1 MSRIDPDCIF
11 CKIVAKQ
18 IPATIVHEDDETLAF
33 MDIGQVNPGHVLVAI
48 KAHAE
53 NVFGLDDAQASAVF
67 RATARVARA
76 VRDAFK
82 PPGLTLFQ
90 ANGKAAL
97 QTVFHFHMHVL
108 PRWESDGM
116 TLAWPTKNPPRK
128 KLEEYAAKIRG
139 SLRA

>member
-1 MSRIDPDCIF
+1 MENCIF

-18 IPATIVHEDDETLAF
+18 IPATIVHEDEDTLAF
-33 MDIGQVNPGHVLVAI
+33 MDIGQVNPGHVLVAT

-53 NVFGLDDAQASAVF
+53 NVFGLDDAQACAVF

-76 VRDAFK
+76 VRDAFE
-82 PPGLTLFQ
+82 PHGLTLFQ

-116 TLAWPTKNPPRK
+116 ALAWPAKNPPRE

-139 SLRA
+139 RLKD

>member
-1 MSRIDPDCIF
+1 MNRTDPSCIF

-18 IPATIVHEDDETLAF
+18 IPASLVYEDEETLAF
-33 MDIGQVNPGHVLVAI
+33 MDLGQVNPGHVLVAT

-53 NVFGLDDAQASAVF
+53 NVFELDDAQASAVF
-67 RATARVARA
+67 RAAARVARA
-76 VRDAFK
+76 VRDAFE
-82 PPGLTLFQ
+82 PPGVTLFQ

-108 PRWESDGM
+108 PRWERDGM
-116 TLAWPTKNPPRK
+116 ALAWPTKNPPRE

-139 SLRA
+139 SL